1 MANPRLQR
9 LKANIKA
16 DLEEICKRA
25 APPEPIEEPQMESLW
40 KPELR
45 PYVNMKA
52 GQLGPNIQ
60 GYCPIHMLS
69 KLPIKFLA
77 DKLLADVDEKFY
89 QSGKFW
95 QRPWIL
101 YVFLFSKFAP
111 FRQRRDLRFVCVGI
125 FEGIVI
131 TILVSSVL
139 ILVLLTALECR

>member
-16 DLEEICKRA
+16 DLKEIDKRA
-25 APPEPIEEPQMESLW
+25 APRDEEPVEEPHMESQW

-52 GQLGPNIQ
+52 GQLGPNIH

-69 KLPIKFLA
+69 KLPIKLLA
-77 DKLLADVDEKFY
+77 DKLFADVDEKFY
-89 QSGKFW
+89 KAGKFW

-101 YVFLFSKFAP
+101 
-111 FRQRRDLRFVCVGI
+111 
-125 FEGIVI
+125 
-131 TILVSSVL
+131 
-139 ILVLLTALECR
+139 